1 MESMADVATDAP
13 TRHRR
18 SRRRWAL
25 VLDLVLLAVV
35 VAMLLI
41 EDTSQ
46 LFKLVFFALTIAAFF
61 WGRESFVLRAVF
73 WTALTTAVLIGLVAV
88 GRLPALE
95 LLDIPFAVAIL
106 VLVFTVT
113 TRRDESRREVDR
125 LLADEQD
132 RSRRLAEVAELKAD
146 FTAIVVHEFGNPL
159 AAIRRLTEMLE
170 VDGLDADS
178 RVALTRYATEAL
190 RAELSTLDGLV
201 ADVQA
206 AVAVDREDFTLRIR
220 PVSTTDLLDDA
231 RRFAESLVGT
241 ERVRLDCPEDVA
253 ATQVSADRDRIAQVL
268 RNLVS
273 NAAKHSTT
281 NGVVT
286 LGAHRTD
293 GSGVEFA
300 VADDGSGLDPD
311 DLERI
316 FERYGRG
323 RRSAGVDG
331 LGLGLYI
338 SRRLVQGHDSDLWVR
353 SSPGTGATFGFRL
366 SEVRQ

>member
-1 MESMADVATDAP
+1 MDTTADPVDAER
-13 TRHRR
+13 TR
-18 SRRRWAL
+18 SLDTRRRWSL

-35 VAMLLI
+35 IAMLLI

-46 LFKLVFFALTIAAFF
+46 LFKLVFFLLTIAAFF
-61 WGRESFVLRAVF
+61 WRRDTFLLRAVF

-113 TRRDESRREVDR
+113 TRRDEGRREVDR

-132 RSRRLAEVAELKAD
+132 RSRRLTEVAELKAD

-170 VDGLDADS
+170 VEGLDADS
-178 RVALTRYATEAL
+178 RTALTHYATGAL
-190 RAELSTLDGLV
+190 RAELGTLDSLV

-206 AVAVDREDFTLRIR
+206 AVAVDREDFTLRPR
-220 PVSTTDLLDDA
+220 PIAVRELLEDA
-231 RRFAESLVGT
+231 RRFAESLVGA
-241 ERVRLDCPEDVA
+241 ERVGVDQTS
-253 ATQVSADRDRIAQVL
+253 ATAETEVYADRDRIAQVL

-273 NAAKHSTT
+273 NAAKHSSTD
-281 NGVVT
+281 GVVT
-286 LGAHRTD
+286 LRARRTEGAA
-293 GSGVEFA
+293 VEIA
-300 VADDGSGLDPD
+300 VVDDGSGLDPE

-323 RRSAGVDG
+323 RRSARVDG

-338 SRRLVQGHDSDLWVR
+338 SRRLVQAHGSDLWVR
-353 SSPGTGATFGFRL
+353 SSPGAGATFGFHL
-366 SEVRQ
+366 SEVTT

>member
-1 MESMADVATDAP
+1 METMADVAAAAP
-13 TRHRR
+13 AHGRV
-18 SRRRWAL
+18 SRRRWSL
-25 VLDLVLLAVV
+25 VLDVVLLAVV

-41 EDTSQ
+41 DDTSQ
-46 LFKLVFFALTIAAFF
+46 LFKLVFFLLTIAAFF
-61 WGRESFVLRAVF
+61 WNRETFVLRAVF

-95 LLDIPFAVAIL
+95 LLDIPFSVAIL

-113 TRRDESRREVDR
+113 SRRDEGRREVDR

-170 VDGLDADS
+170 VEGLDADS
-178 RVALTRYATEAL
+178 RTALTRYATGAL
-190 RAELSTLDGLV
+190 RAELATLDGLV

-206 AVAVDREDFTLRIR
+206 AVAVDREDFTLRIL
-220 PVSTTDLLDDA
+220 PVPVAALLDDA
-231 RRFAESLVGT
+231 RRFAESLVGA
-241 ERVRLDCPEDVA
+241 ERVVVDLIDEMAVA
-253 ATQVSADRDRIAQVL
+253 EVLADRDRIGQVL

-273 NAAKHSTT
+273 NAAKHSSSDGTI
-281 NGVVT
+281 T
-286 LGAHRTD
+286 LRIRRSD
-293 GSGVEFA
+293 RSGVEVA
-300 VADDGSGLDPD
+300 VVDNGSGLDPD

-323 RRSAGVDG
+323 RRSARVDG

-338 SRRLVQGHDSDLWVR
+338 SRRLVQAHGSDLWVR
-353 SSPGTGATFGFRL
+353 SSPGSGATFGFHL
-366 SEVRQ
+366 SEVTP

>member
-1 MESMADVATDAP
+1 MDTTADTVDAARAR
-13 TRHRR
+13 TLDT
-18 SRRRWAL
+18 RRRWSL

-35 VAMLLI
+35 IAMLLI

-46 LFKLVFFALTIAAFF
+46 LFKLVFFLLTIAAFF
-61 WGRESFVLRAVF
+61 WGRDTFLLRAVF
-73 WTALTTAVLIGLVAV
+73 WTALTTAVLVGLVAV

-113 TRRDESRREVDR
+113 SRRDESRREVDR

-132 RSRRLAEVAELKAD
+132 RSRRLTEVAELKAD

-170 VDGLDADS
+170 VEGLDADS
-178 RVALTRYATEAL
+178 RTALTLYATGAL
-190 RAELSTLDGLV
+190 RTELATLDNLV

-206 AVAVDREDFTLRIR
+206 AVAVDREDFTLRPR
-220 PVSTTDLLDDA
+220 PIATQELVDDA

-241 ERVRLDCPEDVA
+241 KRVVVDESDGAADVW
-253 ATQVSADRDRIAQVL
+253 VLADRDRIAQVL

-273 NAAKHSTT
+273 NAAKHSS
-281 NGVVT
+281 
-286 LGAHRTD
+286 TD
-293 GSGVEFA
+293 GIVTVRARRTEGARIEMTV
-300 VADDGSGLDPD
+300 VDDGAGLDPE

-323 RRSAGVDG
+323 RRSARVDG

-338 SRRLVQGHDSDLWVR
+338 SRRLVQAHGSDLWVR
-353 SSPGTGATFGFRL
+353 SSPGAGATFGFHL
-366 SEVRQ
+366 SEAAS

>member
-1 MESMADVATDAP
+1 METAAEVVSAAP
-13 TRHRR
+13 TSGRL
-18 SRRRWAL
+18 SRRRWSI
-25 VLDLVLLAVV
+25 VLDVVLLAVV

-46 LFKLVFFALTIAAFF
+46 LFKLVFFLLTIVAFF
-61 WGRESFVLRAVF
+61 WNRETFVLRAVF

-88 GRLPALE
+88 GRLPAVE

-113 TRRDESRREVDR
+113 SRRDESRRAVDQ
-125 LLADEQD
+125 LLADEQE

-170 VDGLDADS
+170 VEGLDADG
-178 RVALTRYATEAL
+178 REALTRYATGAL
-190 RAELSTLDGLV
+190 RAELGTLDGLV

-206 AVAVDREDFTLRIR
+206 AVAVDREDFTLRVR
-220 PVSTTDLLDDA
+220 PVPVASLVDDA
-231 RRFAESLVGT
+231 RRFAESLVGSD
-241 ERVRLDCPEDVA
+241 RVRVDCA
-253 ATQVSADRDRIAQVL
+253 ADLAITEVSADRDRIAQVL

-273 NAAKHSTT
+273 NAAKHSSAEGTI
-281 NGVVT
+281 T
-286 LGAHRTD
+286 LRASRADHP
-293 GSGVEFA
+293 GVEIA
-300 VADDGSGLDPD
+300 VADTGSGLDPD

-323 RRSAGVDG
+323 RRSTRVEG

-338 SRRLVQGHDSDLWVR
+338 SRRLVQAHGSDLWVR
-353 SSPGTGATFGFRL
+353 SHPGAGATFGFHL
-366 SEVRQ
+366 SEVHP

>member
-1 MESMADVATDAP
+1 METMADVAVTAP
-13 TRHRR
+13 THGRV
-18 SRRRWAL
+18 SRRRWSL
-25 VLDLVLLAVV
+25 VLDVVLLAVV

-46 LFKLVFFALTIAAFF
+46 LFKLVFFLLTIAAFF
-61 WGRESFVLRAVF
+61 WDRDTFVLRAVF

-113 TRRDESRREVDR
+113 SRRDEGRREVDR

-132 RSRRLAEVAELKAD
+132 RSRRLSEVAELKAD

-170 VDGLDADS
+170 VEGLDADS
-178 RVALTRYATEAL
+178 RTALTRYATGAL
-190 RAELSTLDGLV
+190 RAELGTLDSLV

-206 AVAVDREDFTLRIR
+206 AVAVDREDFTLRMFSV
-220 PVSTTDLLDDA
+220 PVAVLLDDA
-231 RRFAESLVGT
+231 ERFAESLVGADRVVV
-241 ERVRLDCPEDVA
+241 ERTDDVVTA
-253 ATQVSADRDRIAQVL
+253 HVSADRDRLAQVL
-268 RNLVS
+268 RNLIS
-273 NAAKHSTT
+273 NAAKHSTAGAT
-281 NGVVT
+281 IT
-286 LGAHRTD
+286 LRATRID
-293 GSGVEFA
+293 SLGVEIA
-300 VADDGSGLDPD
+300 VADNGSGLDPD

-323 RRSAGVDG
+323 RRSARIDG

-338 SRRLVQGHDSDLWVR
+338 SRRLVQAHGSDLWVR
-353 SSPGTGATFGFRL
+353 SSPGAGATFGFHL
-366 SEVRQ
+366 SEVGP